1 MRAFPLGSSTFA
13 ARPRRSTWTATLCT
27 ASAHH
32 TRRKQRRHYE
42 VFLAANRFRKHAH
55 TAWNHVEIS
64 RYKLQKLHTR
74 PQDLTSREFFLY
86 QKCVWPRH
94 SGVRFKSEVEF
105 TYVLSRSRFHVFLF
119 LVENFLFCEKM
130 NGVFVT
136 YKKIC
141 KFDFGICLRPGTR

>member
-1 MRAFPLGSSTFA
+1 M
-13 ARPRRSTWTATLCT
+13 
-27 ASAHH
+27 
-32 TRRKQRRHYE
+32 
-42 VFLAANRFRKHAH
+42 
-55 TAWNHVEIS
+55 EIS

-119 LVENFLFCEKM
+119 LVENFLFCEK
-130 NGVFVT
+130 NEWRFCNLQKNLQVRFWNLLEAWHTLTAVVRGRHRIGLAGSSSAGVL
-136 YKKIC
+136 
-141 KFDFGICLRPGTR
+141 G